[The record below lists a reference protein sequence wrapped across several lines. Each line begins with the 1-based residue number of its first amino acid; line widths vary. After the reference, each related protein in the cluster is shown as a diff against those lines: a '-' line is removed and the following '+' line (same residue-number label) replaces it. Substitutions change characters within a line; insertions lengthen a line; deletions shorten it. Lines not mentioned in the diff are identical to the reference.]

1 MNPNGTLARFLDV
14 ARPDS
19 FPSRCRQ
26 RRWEFFRELALAVK
40 RPMRILDVGGSPS
53 VWERIGFAN
62 QAGIHITILNVELHR
77 SSYENIQCVLGDA
90 CSMPQYRDKEF
101 DIVFSNSVIEHVGDS
116 LRIRQMADEIRRVGR
131 NYYLQ
136 TPNYYFPL
144 EPHFYFPFFQFLPVS
159 VRTTLVQYFDL
170 AWIGRH
176 PARAEAEDEVRKI
189 NLLTK
194 RQVQRL
200 FPQARIVE
208 ERMFGMTKSIQ
219 AYEFKVMH

>member
-1 MNPNGTLARFLDV
+1 
-14 ARPDS
+14 
-19 FPSRCRQ
+19 
-26 RRWEFFRELALAVK
+26 
-40 RPMRILDVGGSPS
+40 
-53 VWERIGFAN
+53 
-62 QAGIHITILNVELHR
+62 
-77 SSYENIQCVLGDA
+77 
-90 CSMPQYRDKEF
+90 
-101 DIVFSNSVIEHVGDS
+101 
-116 LRIRQMADEIRRVGR
+116 MADEIRRVGR